1 MEENMFGEDMYEELS
16 GMQVRL
22 DAGESAMGNV
32 PLVRHLNKVLAN
44 TTSVALEAH
53 GFHWNV
59 KGPDFAQ
66 YHALFDS
73 IYEAVDGSIDDI
85 AESILRL
92 GFDSPFHMSELMG
105 MRTIHESNPTDTPQ
119 AMATE
124 LLHLIDTL
132 VVDADEG
139 FEIASAVEQQ
149 GVADMFAGLIFDL
162 QKWAW
167 QLRASIGAQL
177 PNRIR

>member
-1 MEENMFGEDMYEELS
+1 MFGEDMYEELS

-22 DAGESAMGNV
+22 DVTSSAMHNA
-32 PLVRHLNKVLAN
+32 PLVKALNRILAN
-44 TTSVALEAH
+44 TTSASLDAH

-66 YHALFDS
+66 YHALFDE
-73 IYEAVDGSIDDI
+73 IYGAIDGCIDDI

-92 GFDSPFHMSELMG
+92 GFDAPFHMSELMG
-105 MRTIHESNPTDTPQ
+105 LRTIHEANPSDTPL

-124 LLHLIDTL
+124 LLHLVDAL
-132 VVDADEG
+132 VVDVNEG
-139 FEIASAVEQQ
+139 FEVATELEQQ
-149 GVADMFAGLIFDL
+149 GVADMLAGLIFDL

>member
-1 MEENMFGEDMYEELS
+1 MLFRSN
-16 GMQVRL
+16 
-22 DAGESAMGNV
+22 A
-32 PLVRHLNKVLAN
+32 PLVRQLNKILAN
-44 TTSVALEAH
+44 TTSASLEAH

-59 KGPDFAQ
+59 KGPDFSQ

-73 IYEAVDGSIDDI
+73 VYGAISDSIDEI

-92 GFDSPFHMSELMG
+92 GFDSPFHMSELMNL
-105 MRTIHESNPTDTPQ
+105 RTLPETNPADSPQ

-124 LLHLIDTL
+124 LLHIVDAL
-132 VVDADEG
+132 VVDANEG
-139 FEIASAVEQQ
+139 FEIATELGQQ
-149 GVADMFAGLIFDL
+149 GVADMLAGNIFEL